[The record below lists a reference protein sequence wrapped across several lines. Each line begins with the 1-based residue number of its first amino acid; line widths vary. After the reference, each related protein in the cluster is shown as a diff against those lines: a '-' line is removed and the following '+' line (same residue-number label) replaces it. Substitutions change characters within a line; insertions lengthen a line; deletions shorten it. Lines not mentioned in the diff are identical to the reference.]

1 MTRPARK
8 NVIENTYRVLRSIV
22 LTIVSVVG
30 AVSILAFAAGLI
42 FQVKP
47 LIVVSGSMEPTIATG
62 ALMFAVQRPASTVS
76 VGDIVTVNRPDG
88 NGLVTHRVTAVETDG
103 DVTTL
108 HLKGDANTIPDPD
121 AYSQST
127 VGAYLFSIPG
137 MGYVATFFQTL
148 RGLLVVAGIALVV
161 IALFVF
167 DPKKS
172 TSVKPKTVKAGRR
185 ELPDSKIGGVDET
198 AEIETAEIEQT
209 EFRSHSVE

>member
-8 NVIENTYRVLRSIV
+8 NVIENTYRVLRSFV
-22 LTIVSVVG
+22 LTIISVVG

-62 ALMFAVQRPASTVS
+62 ALMFAVERPISTVS

-88 NGLVTHRVTAVETDG
+88 YGLVTHRIIAVENEG
-103 DVTTL
+103 DATTL
-108 HLKGDANTIPDPD
+108 RLKGDANTIPDPD

-148 RGLLVVAGIALVV
+148 QGLLVVSGIALVV

-167 DPKKS
+167 DPRKS
-172 TSVKPKTVKAGRR
+172 TS
-185 ELPDSKIGGVDET
+185 
-198 AEIETAEIEQT
+198 AEIETAQI
-209 EFRSHSVE
+209 RSHSAE